1 MDGVLDRLSI
11 RSKIAVILI
20 VPVLACA
27 VLGTLRVSS
36 RISTSRQA
44 DRVTRLTEFSLRGTA
59 LAHELQ
65 RERGLS
71 GRYLQAP
78 GHGVSLQAVATQ
90 QAASDRAVAAYRDSV
105 DGLDIGSLTAA
116 TKVKLTAA
124 LGRLSSLPSLR
135 HEVNQRAIGAS
146 GALELY
152 NALIADLLNTNRE
165 LAERT
170 ADRELGESVAA
181 FVAVSRIKELAALER
196 EQVSGVIAQGQFLT
210 GQYRRFTS
218 TLATRAVLL
227 SEFQAT
233 ASPAQRDL
241 YVQTMVGPEVQ
252 RATELQAAVV
262 ATEGNG
268 KVGVDADQWWN
279 VTSAEIDLL
288 RQVEQR
294 YGAAAVSRSQAI
306 ERNANSSALA
316 DSLVVLAA
324 LVLGIGLSL
333 LVARAML
340 RSLRLLEVTAKD
352 VATNRLPG
360 VVAKLQRSPTQ
371 QSLHLAEELEPID
384 VPSRDEIGEVAAAF
398 NAVHQVAIRVAAE
411 QAALRTSIGEM
422 FLNLARR
429 SQSLIDRQ
437 IELIDDLEEEADS
450 HTLGNL
456 FQLDHLATRMRRNAE
471 NLIVLS
477 GAEPPRRWADPIPLP
492 EIVRGSVAEVED
504 YQRVALRPIEELG
517 VPGHAVAD
525 VIHLL
530 AELIENATSFSPPGT
545 AVRIG
550 GQRAANGYVLEI
562 EDRGLGM
569 TDDELL
575 QSNQR
580 LANPPAIDFAVSR
593 MLGLFVVGRLA
604 QRYGIRVQLRH
615 SSFGGVTAL
624 VLLPSS
630 ILIQLHPEPA
640 GLPSEP
646 PQLAVPAPSTS
657 AAPPLPPAPPRPAP
671 APRPAGSGPSMP
683 APPPRRPAPSIRP
696 EPAPP
701 VEPAPPAAL
710 PRQPAPPPPPP
721 PPPPPAQDRLPA
733 PVPPSA
739 QPEPEPV
746 AAERLPIFEQARSEW
761 FESGISA
768 EHGPPRHHGAYPPL
782 AARFQ
787 TPAEH
792 PPVGQGPPSPPVWAS
807 PTPPPRPSRVVEE
820 APTADSRR
828 RLRNAFASVSLP
840 PEPPRTHPAQPGPAA
855 GPPRGPEPR
864 GQEAP
869 APTRP
874 TPGLPPDWDVD
885 GDEVTPLPPLPPFPP
900 VPPAAADRPGEVPRQ
915 GPAAGMP
922 ETRAGLPRRVPRANL
937 APGILEQRQQSATSQ
952 PVGRG
957 ERLRSP
963 EEVRS
968 LLATYRAGLERG
980 RRTATSG
987 EAAGW
992 PPAGESPTELGGEDD
1007 EAR

>member
-1 MDGVLDRLSI
+1 MLDRLSI

-27 VLGTLRVSS
+27 VLGALRVSS
-36 RISTSRQA
+36 TISTSRQA

-71 GRYLQAP
+71 GRYLESP
-78 GHGVSLQAVATQ
+78 KNGVSLQSLATQ
-90 QAASDRAVAAYRDSV
+90 QAAGDRAVAAYRGSV
-105 DGLDIGSLTAA
+105 VDLDVSSLTAP
-116 TKVKLTAA
+116 TRVKLTAA

-135 HEVNQRAIGAS
+135 HDVNERAINTS
-146 GALELY
+146 GTLEFY
-152 NALIADLLNTNRE
+152 NAVIADLLNTNRE
-165 LAERT
+165 LVERT
-170 ADRELGESVAA
+170 ADRELASSVGA
-181 FVAVSRIKELAALER
+181 FVAVSRVKELAALER
-196 EQVSGVIAQGQFLT
+196 EQVSGVLAQGQFLP

-233 ASPAQRDL
+233 ATPAQRDL

-279 VTSAEIDLL
+279 VASAEIDLL

-294 YGAAAVSRSQAI
+294 FGAAAVARSQVI
-306 ERNANSSALA
+306 ERNANSSAVG

-324 LVLGIGLSL
+324 LALAISLSL
-333 LVARAML
+333 LVARSML
-340 RSLRLLEVTAKD
+340 RPLRLLEATAKD
-352 VATNRLPG
+352 VAINRLPG

-371 QSLHLAEELEPID
+371 QSLHLAEELEPVDI
-384 VPSRDEIGEVAAAF
+384 PSRDEIGEVAAAF
-398 NAVHQVAIRVAAE
+398 NAVNQVAIQVAAE

-450 HTLGNL
+450 RTLGNL

-504 YQRVALRPIEELG
+504 YQRVALLPIEALG

-530 AELIENATSFSPPGT
+530 AELIENAISFSPPGT

-550 GQRAANGYVLEI
+550 GQRAANGYVLEV

-575 QSNQR
+575 EANQR
-580 LANPPAIDFAVSR
+580 LASPPAIDFAVSR

-604 QRYGIRVQLRH
+604 QRYSIRVQLRH

-624 VLLPSS
+624 VLLPPS
-630 ILIQLHPEPA
+630 ILIQLSPEPA
-640 GLPSEP
+640 ALPSEP
-646 PQLAVPAPSTS
+646 SQLAVPAPSMPS
-657 AAPPLPPAPPRPAP
+657 MPRPAPVPPPPAPPPAP
-671 APRPAGSGPSMP
+671 APRQAPAASTEPAAPS
-683 APPPRRPAPSIRP
+683 APPEPMPMPMPMP
-696 EPAPP
+696 E
-701 VEPAPPAAL
+701 
-710 PRQPAPPPPPP
+710 
-721 PPPPPAQDRLPA
+721 
-733 PVPPSA
+733 
-739 QPEPEPV
+739 PEPEPV
-746 AAERLPIFEQARSEW
+746 PAERLPIFEQARSDW

-782 AARFQ
+782 AARFH
-787 TPAEH
+787 TPAQQS
-792 PPVGQGPPSPPVWAS
+792 PVGQGPAGPPVWAPS
-807 PTPPPRPSRVVEE
+807 PTPTPAPRPSRAVEE
-820 APTADSRR
+820 APAADSRW
-828 RLRNAFASVSLP
+828 RLRNAFASVSVP
-840 PEPPRTHPAQPGPAA
+840 PERLRPHPTEPGPTS
-855 GPPRGPEPR
+855 GPPRAPET
-864 GQEAP
+864 P
-869 APTRP
+869 APP
-874 TPGLPPDWDVD
+874 PPAPGREPAPNLDAEA
-885 GDEVTPLPPLPPFPP
+885 DEVTPLPPLPR
-900 VPPAAADRPGEVPRQ
+900 VPPAAAGPPWAGGVPQGPGVPR
-915 GPAAGMP
+915 GPAAGVQ

-937 APGILEQRQQSATSQ
+937 APGILEQRQQTASSQ
-952 PVGRG
+952 PTEPRQ
-957 ERLRSP
+957 RLRSP

-980 RRTATSG
+980 RRSATSG
-987 EAAGW
+987 EAAEW
-992 PPAGESPTELGGEDD
+992 PPPAGESPTGLGGEDD